1 VLKKR
6 TDEEAKSRYQ
16 TQGAAKANIFC
27 FMEAYSMAACADI
40 GIPGDRSCE
49 TILTPS
55 SIMPVGVGGEAEDAG
70 EVEFDRQGDGVSGV
84 VGGVM

>member
-1 VLKKR
+1 
-6 TDEEAKSRYQ
+6 
-16 TQGAAKANIFC
+16 
-27 FMEAYSMAACADI
+27 MAACADM

-70 EVEFDRQGDGVSGV
+70 GSSIDKAMVCRAW
-84 VGGVM
+84 